1 MTGQWTVQRILVPL
15 DASEHSLTAM
25 KAAVELA
32 ASLDAELE
40 GLFVEDVNLL
50 QLSEFPFAQEVSLF
64 SPVSRRL
71 EKENMERQLRIQARR
86 LRQALAGLA
95 DRFQVPWTFRVARG
109 GVPAQVL
116 AASEGAD
123 LTILGKAGWSMPG
136 RTTGGATVRAI
147 VSRGRGMTLIMQHGV
162 RFQAS
167 VQTVFT
173 GSVLAET
180 ALEVSS
186 TMAAAWKMPLL
197 VLMSGSSPED
207 LRSLE
212 QKAARILDRMG
223 VKASFQA
230 LPRLS
235 CEQLVRVLGAFGPGP
250 LFLPCEPPNLA
261 GGDLQTLIDRVR
273 NPVFLVRQA
282 EIQDPEPA

>member
-1 MTGQWTVQRILVPL
+1 MTRQWTVQRILVPL

-50 QLSEFPFAQEVSLF
+50 QLSEFPFAQEVSFF

-95 DRFQVPWTFRVARG
+95 DRFQVPWTFRVTRG

-136 RTTGGATVRAI
+136 GTTGGSTVRAI

-162 RFQAS
+162 RFQAT

-173 GSVLAET
+173 GSALAET